1 MSSTRHHLA
10 QVIAERSLLNSNLK
24 DLAKEVA
31 AYLLDSGD
39 IASLDSLM
47 RDVIDYR
54 ASHGVVEV
62 MAVTANPLSDKDI
75 QDIDNI
81 LKNEYKETKTFK
93 IDQRQTPEVL
103 GGVKLSLPGEQLDLT
118 VRSKVNKFK
127 RLTTAGK
134 GA

>member
-10 QVIAERSLLNSNLK
+10 QVIAKRSLLTSDLK
-24 DLAKEVA
+24 DLAQEVA
-31 AYLLDSGD
+31 AYLLDNGD
-39 IASLDSLM
+39 VASLDSLM
-47 RDVIDYR
+47 RDVINYR

-62 MAVTANPLSDKDI
+62 MAVTANPLSDKDMV
-75 QDIDNI
+75 DINNI
-81 LKNEYKETKTFK
+81 LKSEYKDSKTFK
-93 IDQRQTPEVL
+93 IDQRQTPDVL